1 MALTNI
7 LITYLNHMSVPV
19 SVEEYGQRS
28 YVCGQKNDDFLQDRK
43 TEMSLQRGFEKCIL
57 RKG

>member
-19 SVEEYGQRS
+19 SGEEYGQRS
-28 YVCGQKNDDFLQDRK
+28 YVYGQKNDDFLRDRK